1 MYHASPLVR
10 QRRRGARCL
19 QVGPV
24 GFVFNYTFNVTN
36 NNYLSAT
43 LSDGCATVSFTD
55 ITDEGEEQA
64 IIVFDGEF
72 ASTTVEPRTTQTV
85 HFFHSLSFVLFSP
98 ISILLT
104 YSLFTFSLYLLLS
117 CPYTHSFYHQSS
129 HALNHDFTISAPP
142 IRSSCPSTS
151 RFLL

>member
-1 MYHASPLVR
+1 MHPLLCDNDDV
-10 QRRRGARCL
+10 ALNDL

-85 HFFHSLSFVLFSP
+85 
-98 ISILLT
+98 
-104 YSLFTFSLYLLLS
+104 LLS
-117 CPYTHSFYHQSS
+117 TF
-129 HALNHDFTISAPP
+129 
-142 IRSSCPSTS
+142 
-151 RFLL
+151 